1 MEGGPSLP
9 IILLDDC
16 MGIGL
21 DESLEDGGDGTA
33 AGAGVVEGCEAVVA
47 FVGCVVGLGG
57 GEGLDFSPV
66 GDSGLVVDDGGC
78 RVFYVCVIVCVI
90 VVCVVVCMSVTVC
103 ML

>member
-1 MEGGPSLP
+1 
-9 IILLDDC
+9 

-66 GDSGLVVDDGGC
+66 GDSGLVVDDGRC
-78 RVFYVCVIVCVI
+78 RVFYVCVI

>member
-1 MEGGPSLP
+1 MQRGPSLP
-9 IILLDDC
+9 IILLDNG

-78 RVFYVCVIVCVI
+78 RVFYVIVVCVI
-90 VVCVVVCMSVTVC
+90 VVCVIVCMSVTVC